1 MTTIEE
7 KAKEYYDGLIN
18 NELIKIP
25 NPKNFKL
32 TEMLYDL
39 NLGLI
44 VDYYK
49 SFECENRKEKEL
61 IINSALLQSDY
72 HRNAN
77 KYLEKGIKEIAEYYF
92 IQGFKA
98 SMELREQ
105 LKRLLDNKESECV
118 KDE

>member
-7 KAKEYYDGLIN
+7 KAKEYYNGLIN
-18 NELIKIP
+18 NELIKEP
-25 NPKNFKL
+25 AAAEF
-32 TEMLYDL
+32 EMTKSLYDL

-98 SMELREQ
+98 NTELREQ

>member
-18 NELIKIP
+18 NELIKEP
-25 NPKNFKL
+25 AAAEF
-32 TEMLYDL
+32 EMTKSLYDL
-39 NLGLI
+39 NLLLMKE
-44 VDYYK
+44 YYET
-49 SFECENRKEKEL
+49 FECEDKKEVERIL
-61 IINSALLQSDY
+61 RDALLQGDY

-77 KYLEKGIKEIAEYYF
+77 IYLIKGLYEVAEYYF

-98 SMELREQ
+98 NMDIRGQ
-105 LKRLLDNKESECV
+105 LKLKECA